1 MLKQRFSVHKSL
13 WDWCNLKRKKHVKYT
28 CYLNLTVKNFFQKFR
43 LQVQQKEMGNQN
55 CSKNALKKQL
65 NNFTCNW
72 CKQRVKLVFE
82 ARTRVTRQF
91 SHFDRCFTQPHVYGD
106 IQAAFLCIRS
116 GNCIFIRQ
124 AAWAKGTAKI
134 LLVAQLRKHHK
145 LQTRN
150 SKMQIAQYKFG
161 GALINS
167 TGKQLFQIL
176 YACF

>member
-1 MLKQRFSVHKSL
+1 
-13 WDWCNLKRKKHVKYT
+13 
-28 CYLNLTVKNFFQKFR
+28 
-43 LQVQQKEMGNQN
+43 MGNQN

-72 CKQRVKLVFE
+72 CKIRVKLVFE

-91 SHFDRCFTQPHVYGD
+91 SHFDTCFTQPHVYGD

-124 AAWAKGTAKI
+124 AASAKGTAKI

-167 TGKQLFQIL
+167 TGKQLLQIL
-176 YACF
+176 YARFQKACVLRHKAYYYKTTYYWWVSLLLNRKSTKTVW